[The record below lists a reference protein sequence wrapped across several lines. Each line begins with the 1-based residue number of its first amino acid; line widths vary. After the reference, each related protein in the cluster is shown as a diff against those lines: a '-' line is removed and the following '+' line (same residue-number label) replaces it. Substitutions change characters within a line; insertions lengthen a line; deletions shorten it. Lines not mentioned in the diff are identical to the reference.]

1 MRPIIRNPTRIRTG
15 AAASGG
21 TIPARGYRKMAKR
34 NRTPTTTDVK
44 PVRPPSAIPADLSI

>member
-1 MRPIIRNPTRIRTG
+1 MRPIIRNPTRIRTE